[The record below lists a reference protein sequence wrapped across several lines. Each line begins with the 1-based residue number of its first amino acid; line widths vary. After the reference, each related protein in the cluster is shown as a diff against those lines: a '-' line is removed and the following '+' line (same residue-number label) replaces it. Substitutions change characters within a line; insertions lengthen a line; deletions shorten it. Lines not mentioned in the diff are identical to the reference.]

1 MRDRS
6 VLDKREL
13 PDKSFDR
20 LWDSIILPLEQ
31 KERLVAQVLL
41 EFTLREQIDSASL
54 PIHGLIVLV
63 GPPGTGKT
71 SLAKGLASKASSLL
85 KGSNITFLEVE
96 PHSLTSSA
104 LGKSQREV
112 LNFFQQTV
120 AEHASHGPLIVLL
133 DEVETLAA
141 NRARMSMEANPI
153 DVHRA
158 TDAVLASLDSL
169 AQRFP
174 RLLFI
179 ATSNFETAVDAA
191 FLSRAD
197 LVERIEKPDRDG
209 CEAILKDTIATL
221 AKKWPKLRHFCDNG
235 HFTSLVESAVGLDG
249 RQIRKAVLRAF
260 TFDKKVALA
269 PETLRFEHLQK
280 SFAMVK
286 EAVE

>member
-96 PHSLTSSA
+96 PHSLT
-104 LGKSQREV
+104 
-112 LNFFQQTV
+112 
-120 AEHASHGPLIVLL
+120 
-133 DEVETLAA
+133 
-141 NRARMSMEANPI
+141 
-153 DVHRA
+153 
-158 TDAVLASLDSL
+158 
-169 AQRFP
+169 
-174 RLLFI
+174 
-179 ATSNFETAVDAA
+179 
-191 FLSRAD
+191 
-197 LVERIEKPDRDG
+197 
-209 CEAILKDTIATL
+209 
-221 AKKWPKLRHFCDNG
+221 
-235 HFTSLVESAVGLDG
+235 
-249 RQIRKAVLRAF
+249 
-260 TFDKKVALA
+260 
-269 PETLRFEHLQK
+269 
-280 SFAMVK
+280 
-286 EAVE
+286 